1 LFDAFT
7 LDVTRRQR
15 DTQITTHCADMGK
28 GETTKSSHRF
38 REKDS
43 ERKHKKRR
51 KDDDNDEGSRKAKHR
66 KKDSGR
72 KLKIVD
78 DNPDDE
84 DMWVEKNIDMA
95 GERVSQFRIS
105 SLLF

>member
-1 LFDAFT
+1 
-7 LDVTRRQR
+7 
-15 DTQITTHCADMGK
+15 MGK
-28 GETTKSSHRF
+28 GEATKSSHNV

-51 KDDDNDEGSRKAKHR
+51 KGDDNDEGSRKTKHR

-84 DMWVEKNIDMA
+84 DMWVEKNIDMD
-95 GERVSQFRIS
+95 GELVSQFRTSSS
-105 SLLF
+105 SLFRIYLGPCNKHSNC

>member
-1 LFDAFT
+1 
-7 LDVTRRQR
+7 
-15 DTQITTHCADMGK
+15 MGK
-28 GETTKSSHRF
+28 GETVKSSHHS

-51 KDDDNDEGSRKAKHR
+51 KDDDNDEGSRKTKHR

-84 DMWVEKNIDMA
+84 DMWVEKNIDMD
-95 GERVSQFRIS
+95 GERVSQVPNFVLVVVQNIS
-105 SLLF
+105 TGPCDKHSNH